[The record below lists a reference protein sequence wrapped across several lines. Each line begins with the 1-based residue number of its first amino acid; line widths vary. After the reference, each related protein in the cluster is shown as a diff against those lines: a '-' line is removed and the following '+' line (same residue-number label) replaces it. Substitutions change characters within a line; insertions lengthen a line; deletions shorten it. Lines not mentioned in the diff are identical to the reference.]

1 MTAYDDFD
9 WTPHEALTRHAHCD
23 TTWNHYLATKVH
35 VEAAD
40 RAGTVWPTDGP
51 GEVDPPLGP
60 LHVINAIQ
68 PDTDP
73 GSADNLARTAVLDHE
88 LKTLGLSAI
97 PAIGASL
104 DDSYQ
109 EHSRAV
115 FGMTDPEARALGL
128 RFGQVAVFAWA
139 GPRWSL
145 LACATER
152 QHHQAWTWVADRY

>member
-1 MTAYDDFD
+1 MAAYDDFE
-9 WTPHEALTRHAHCD
+9 WTLQEALAQHAHCD

-35 VEAAD
+35 VEAGD
-40 RAGTVWPTDGP
+40 RAGTVWPADDG
-51 GEVDPPLGP
+51 GEVDPPLGA

-73 GSADNLARTAVLDHE
+73 GSADNLARMAVLDHE

-104 DDSYQ
+104 DGSYQ
-109 EHSRAV
+109 EQSRVV
-115 FGMTDPEARALGL
+115 FGLTDTEARALGL

-152 QHHQAWTWVADRY
+152 QQHRAWIWAGD